1 MSDRP
6 PEELRDALRAVSAD
20 MHQALQELT
29 LALETELHAISAL
42 DSAALDNAGARKQVL
57 LKRLE
62 ELDVERRQLLRA
74 APDAHAIRDP
84 AWPQIEQTLRSCR
97 ELNQRNGKLVNRHLG
112 QVREALSILTGSD
125 GEGRLYDHAGSV
137 HPKPRSHVLAQA

>member
-1 MSDRP
+1 MSRQP
-6 PEELRDALRAVSAD
+6 PEELRGALRAVSAD

-29 LALETELHAISAL
+29 LALETELHAIHAL

-62 ELDVERRQLLRA
+62 ELDVERRQLLRE
-74 APDAHAIRDP
+74 APDAQAARDP

-112 QVREALSILTGSD
+112 QVREALAILTGSD

-137 HPKPRSHVLAQA
+137 HPRPRSHVLAEA

>member
-1 MSDRP
+1 MTHEP

-20 MHQALQELT
+20 MRQALQDLT
-29 LALETELHAISAL
+29 LALQTELHAIHAL
-42 DSAALDNAGARKQVL
+42 DSAALDAAGGRKQAL

-62 ELDVERRQLLRA
+62 DLDAERRQLRRE
-74 APDAHAIRDP
+74 APDAQAIRDP
-84 AWPQIEQTLRSCR
+84 EWAQIEQALRSCQ
-97 ELNQRNGKLVNRHLG
+97 ELNQRNGTLVNRHLG

-137 HPKPRSHVLAQA
+137 HPRPRSHVLAQA